1 MSIKEDD
8 GFGDGDDDEEEMDWG
23 LVDTEKSF
31 GAKEVRLLLLGGDQG

>member
-1 MSIKEDD
+1 MSIKHDV
-8 GFGDGDDDEEEMDWG
+8 GFGDGEEEEME

>member
-1 MSIKEDD
+1 MSIKDDD
-8 GFGDGDDDEEEMDWG
+8 GFGDEEEMDQE